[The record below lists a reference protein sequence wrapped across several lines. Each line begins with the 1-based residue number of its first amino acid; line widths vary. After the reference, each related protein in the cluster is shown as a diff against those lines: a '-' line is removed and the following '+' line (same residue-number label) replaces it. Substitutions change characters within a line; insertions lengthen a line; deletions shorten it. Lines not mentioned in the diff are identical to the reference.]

1 MVERQVRSGGE
12 IAPED
17 LTCESWTPFAPI
29 SDIEHRPC
37 GASVCEWSTQILLD
51 TAFHAG
57 WFARHPHTSRQIA
70 ATVSRATG
78 RLCSMAYLRTCDRI
92 CLA

>member
-1 MVERQVRSGGE
+1 MAEREVRSGDE
-12 IAPED
+12 IAPGD
-17 LTCESWTPFAPI
+17 LTCESWTPCGPI
-29 SDIEHRPC
+29 SDIGRHLAARLFMQ
-37 GASVCEWSTQILLD
+37 TLLD

-57 WFARHPHTSRQIA
+57 WVARHPHTSRQIA
-70 ATVSRATG
+70 ATVSRSTE